1 MKLKLQERGQSL
13 VLIALAAVALFGF
26 SALAIDG
33 SRVFS
38 DRRNAQNAAD
48 TAALSA
54 ALAKIRGDSYVD
66 AAVDRATSNGYL
78 DDIPNNDI
86 DSTPKSDI
94 EVHLCNDPAITT
106 ACLGIPTSS
115 PEPAK
120 IIPANYIQVKI
131 TSILP
136 ATFARIIGREEFE
149 NIVTAIAYAGPVEP
163 QPLIKG
169 HALAAMNKTDPNA
182 IFGGG
187 NMNLDVLNSGI
198 FSNSAYSDKN
208 CNHGSMYTNG
218 NGTYSV
224 DTAIE
229 VVGSFCPGKNTT
241 IDGKWNLTGQL
252 DLPTITIP
260 IPKIT
265 CSGTGTTSWDN
276 ANKVVIY
283 HPGNYSDKVD
293 PDTASAIPSG
303 QIPLEAHFSPG
314 KYCFDKG
321 VSFNGTDIIAN
332 DVEFRFNG
340 GDFTHNGGTFTCNDM
355 LVHVNGGSGIKF
367 NGNSNIYC
375 NNVSFILSTGNLTWN
390 GASNSRMYA
399 PTGGDYKGV
408 LFYSPYPNSGE
419 IKINGNSNNQLTG
432 SIIAVGAPIS
442 VEGNNWTTGLHSQ
455 IIGDTVKLNG
465 NGDLVISYDPN
476 EQYLQ
481 IDPSAIQLTK

>member
-1 MKLKLQERGQSL
+1 MKLRLQERGQSL

-54 ALAKIRGDSYVD
+54 ALAKIRGDSYAD
-66 AAVDRATSNGYL
+66 AALDRATSNGYA
-78 DDIPNNDI
+78 NDSN
-86 DSTPKSDI
+86 ST
-94 EVHLCNDPAITT
+94 VVVNLCSQLSGPD
-106 ACLGIPTSS
+106 ACQGIPTSS

-136 ATFARIIGREEFE
+136 ATFARIIGRDEFE
-149 NIVTAIAYAGPVEP
+149 NIVTAVAYAGPVEP

-187 NMNLDVLNSGI
+187 NMNLDVINSGI
-198 FSNSAYSDKN
+198 FSNSGYSDKN

-241 IDGKWNLTGQL
+241 INGPWNLTGQL
-252 DLPTITIP
+252 ELPTINIP
-260 IPKIT
+260 MPNIS

-276 ANKVVIY
+276 VNKVVIY
-283 HPGNYSDKVD
+283 HPGNYSSKID
-293 PDTASAIPSG
+293 PDNAAPPG
-303 QIPLEAHFSPG
+303 QIPREAHFRPG
-314 KYCFDKG
+314 KYCFSDG
-321 VSFNGTDIIAN
+321 AMFNGADVIAN
-332 DVEFRFNG
+332 NVEFRING
-340 GDFTHNGGTFTCNDM
+340 GSFAHNGGTFTCNDM
-355 LVHVNGGSGIKF
+355 LVHTTGSSKGVSF

-375 NNVSFILSTGNLTWN
+375 NNVTFVLSSGGLTWN

-408 LFYSPYPNSGE
+408 LFYSPYPNDGA

-455 IIGDTVKLNG
+455 IIGDTVSLNG
-465 NGDLVISYDPN
+465 NGDLVISYDPS

-481 IDPSAIQLTK
+481 VDPSAIQLTK